1 VASPKK
7 ILISEDVTG
16 AGIDRLKGKY
26 RVDYDPDLWKKVP
39 ELEGLI
45 PGYEALIVRNQTKV
59 NASLLAKALA
69 LRVIGRAG
77 AGYDNIDVPAAI
89 KEGIVVAYS
98 PEENA
103 VSVAEHVFALLLAL
117 ARNIPAADRSTKG
130 GGWERK
136 KYHGFEL
143 LGKTLGILGLGK
155 IGFRVALRA
164 KAFGMR
170 ILAHDAYLS
179 STSLQATESGADL
192 TSFDRVLA
200 EADFL
205 TLHLPLTPE
214 TRGILNGDALRKM
227 KKTAFLIN
235 TSRGEVLSEADLAQA
250 LKQGDLAGAALDVRE
265 KEPPGESPLHGL
277 DSVILTPHTAGLT
290 YEAQE
295 KVVNAV
301 AEDVDRVLSGRPAL
315 RYVNFG
321 TPKKKAGDDR

>member
-1 VASPKK
+1 MANPKK

-16 AGIDRLKGKY
+16 TGIDRLKAKY
-26 RVDYDPDLWKKVP
+26 QVYYDPDLWKKVP
-39 ELEGLI
+39 ELEGMI
-45 PGYEALIVRNQTKV
+45 PGFEALIVRNQTKV
-59 NASLLAKALA
+59 NAGLLAKAKA
-69 LRVIGRAG
+69 LRAIGRAG
-77 AGYDNIDVPAAI
+77 AGYDNIDVPAAT
-89 KEGIVVAYS
+89 KEGVVVAFS

-117 ARNIPAADRSTKG
+117 ARKIPGADKSTRG

-179 STSLQATESGADL
+179 STSLHVTESGALL

-205 TLHLPLTPE
+205 TIHLPLTPE
-214 TRGILNGDALRKM
+214 TRGILNEEALRKM
-227 KKTAFLIN
+227 KKNAFLIN
-235 TSRGEVLSEADLAQA
+235 TSRGEVLAEADLTKV
-250 LKQGDLAGAALDVRE
+250 LKEGAIGGAALDVRE

-277 DSVILTPHTAGLT
+277 DNVILTPHTAGLT

-295 KVVNAV
+295 KVVDAV
-301 AEDVDRVLSGRPAL
+301 AEDVDRVLSGEAAL

-321 TPKKKAGDDR
+321 LPQKRAGDDW